1 MRMKGWDVS
10 QEIPLGSLGEATRR
24 ELKVGTL

>member
-1 MRMKGWDVS
+1 MRKKGGDVS

-24 ELKVGTL
+24 ELKTGTI